1 MSLKNMIHTD
11 ARIALTRTQGR
22 RAASWLIMAACLGA
36 MMLLWGVA
44 LPVWVFVGVVIVPF
58 LALIVLGN
66 YWAGQDEAAAKAKP
80 VSKR

>member
-1 MSLKNMIHTD
+1 
-11 ARIALTRTQGR
+11 
-22 RAASWLIMAACLGA
+22 
-36 MMLLWGVA
+36 
-44 LPVWVFVGVVIVPF
+44 VIVPF